1 VADRSVITGNP
12 GAAAIIKWKLDVAVL
27 RESTLYY
34 GRRQICSRGGA
45 VEEGL
50 RRVWGICKSPGG
62 AQGGGGKGF
71 LNGTRLNV
79 GPGLPE

>member
-1 VADRSVITGNP
+1 MADRSVITGVP
-12 GAAAIIKWKLDVAVL
+12 GTAAIIKWKLDVAVL
-27 RESTLYY
+27 QENTL
-34 GRRQICSRGGA
+34 QHGGA
-45 VEEGL
+45 DLWPQRYHRGS
-50 RRVWGICKSPGG
+50 VWGICKSPGG